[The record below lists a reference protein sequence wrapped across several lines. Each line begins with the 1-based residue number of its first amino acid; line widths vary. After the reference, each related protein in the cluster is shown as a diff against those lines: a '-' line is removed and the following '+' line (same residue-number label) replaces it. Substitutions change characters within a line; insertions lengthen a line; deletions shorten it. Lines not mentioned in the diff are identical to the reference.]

1 LSDSEKKYVSL
12 FENLVD
18 KMPLWCIILAA
29 LIFCNIN
36 YAHTQ
41 SHTKSEVQAAF
52 LFNFAKFVDW
62 PKSAFSDSS
71 RSFIIG
77 IIGDDPYEEVLD
89 RIVIDQSVKNK
100 KISIQRLNWFD
111 TFKQCHILFISNS
124 EEKRLKWI
132 LNRIQGLSVLTVSE
146 MPLFTERGGII
157 KFILKNNK
165 VRFEI
170 NLEAANHA
178 NLKISSQLLRLA
190 ENLKKEFG
198 WEGN

>member
-1 LSDSEKKYVSL
+1 LSDSDKKYVSL

-18 KMPLWCIILAA
+18 KMPRGCIILAA
-29 LIFCNIN
+29 VILCLIN
-36 YAHTQ
+36 YSHTQ

-62 PKSAFSDSS
+62 PPTAFSDSS
-71 RSFIIG
+71 SSFIIG
-77 IIGDDPYEEVLD
+77 IIGEDPYEEVLD

-111 TFKQCHILFISNS
+111 TLKQCHILFISNS

-157 KFILKNNK
+157 KFILKNK
-165 VRFEI
+165 G
-170 NLEAANHA
+170 LWS
-178 NLKISSQLLRLA
+178 KIAL
-190 ENLKKEFG
+190 
-198 WEGN
+198 